1 MKTIQTGLD
10 NLEQSLDLQRKIK
23 GNIAYLCHGAS
34 VNRKLE
40 SGVVILKKLFG
51 KRLKKLFAPQHGF
64 DTTVQAN
71 MIESQDFFH
80 PYFQLPVH
88 SLYSHT
94 RTPTEAMLQGIDTIL
109 VDLQDVGTR
118 VYTYFST
125 VSLLMEACAQKDIR
139 IVILDRPNPIGG
151 KIIEGNVL
159 QDNFKSFVGRFPIPM
174 RHGMTLGE
182 LAIFAKMFYGIDCSL
197 TIISM
202 KNWKRSQ
209 FFQKTGLTWVL
220 PSPNLPTADST
231 LTFVGTVLFEGTH
244 ISEGRGTTRSLEI
257 IGHPKIEPFEF
268 KRYLDNK
275 LKKLPLKGFTL
286 RPMTFIPTFDKY
298 QGEIC
303 GGFQIHVTNQ
313 KVFRPWTLAQILC
326 RELYHFLGEDFAW
339 NTAPYEYE
347 FDKLAI
353 DLINGSDKLRHWVEK
368 NGSFDELQAIEKQG
382 YDDFELKRREVI
394 STYY

>member
-1 MKTIQTGLD
+1 MKTVLTGLD
-10 NLEQSLDLQRKIK
+10 NLEQSPDLQRKIQ
-23 GNIAYLCHGAS
+23 GNIGYLCHSAS
-34 VNRKLE
+34 VNRHLE

-80 PYFQLPVH
+80 PYFQIPVH
-88 SLYSHT
+88 SLYSST
-94 RTPTEAMLQGIDTIL
+94 RIPTAEMLQGIDTIL

-125 VSLLMEACAQKDIR
+125 VSLLMETCAEKEITL
-139 IVILDRPNPIGG
+139 VILDRPNPIGG

-159 QDNFKSFVGRFPIPM
+159 QDNFKSFVGRFPLPM

-182 LAIFAKMFYGIDCSL
+182 LAIFVKTFHGIDCYL
-197 TIISM
+197 KIISM

-209 FFQKTGLTWVL
+209 FFQKTRLPWVL
-220 PSPNLPTADST
+220 PSPNLPTVDST
-231 LTFVGTVLFEGTH
+231 LTFVGTVLFEGTN

-268 KRYLDNK
+268 KSYLKDI
-275 LKKLPLKGFTL
+275 LKKLPLKGFIL
-286 RPMTFIPTFDKY
+286 RPMTFIPTFDKHRG
-298 QGEIC
+298 QIC
-303 GGFQIHVTNQ
+303 GGFQIHVTNPRI
-313 KVFRPWTLAQILC
+313 FRPWTLAQILC
-326 RELYHFLGEDFAW
+326 RELYQVLEKDFVW

-347 FDKLAI
+347 FDTLAI
-353 DLINGSDKLRHWVEK
+353 DLINGNTELRQWVEK
-368 NGSFDELQAIEKQG
+368 NGSFEELQSIEQQG
-382 YDDFELKRREVI
+382 REEFESKRQQVLI
-394 STYY
+394 YK